1 MRVIKAMGKALLV
14 MMCIIGA
21 SELIAY
27 VIKVAQ
33 IDPMTALGIISLVG
47 VFAAATIGFY
57 IIDNNK

>member
-27 VIKVAQ
+27 IIKVAQ
-33 IDPMTALGIISLVG
+33 IDPMAALGFILLVG
-47 VFAAATIGFY
+47 GSAAATIGFY
-57 IIDNNK
+57 IIDNDK